1 MSFFDRFQGVFFN
14 PRPVFDAL
22 ASKPVW
28 KDALIVLLIVM
39 AAFSYLIA
47 PISQKDTLN
56 AIKDNVKLQDRLGKE
71 SFDKM
76 VQNMENPSTAGV
88 IVRSAVLSPVMM
100 LAGWLIA
107 GLIILV
113 IGRMVSTEGAFLAV
127 FAAVLHANFIDKI
140 FGTLVRLLLIL
151 TRKSIIQ
158 TSTSLALLAPQADFT
173 SASYIILSQFDFFQL
188 WMFGVLGL
196 GLSRIFKVSVG
207 KGMMISYGFWVLKSI
222 VFIALGFL
230 SRSFMG

>member
-22 ASKPVW
+22 SAKPVW

-39 AAFSYLIA
+39 AAFAYVIA
-47 PISQKDTLN
+47 PISQKDTLS
-56 AIKDNVKLQDRLGKE
+56 AVRDNVKLQDRLGKE
-71 SFDKM
+71 GFDRM
-76 VQNMENPSTAGV
+76 IQGMENPSPAGV
-88 IVRSAVLSPVMM
+88 ILRSAVINPVMM

-107 GLIILV
+107 GVLLLV
-113 IGRMVSTEGAFLAV
+113 LGRMVSTEGAFLPI

-140 FGTLVRLLLIL
+140 LGTLVRLILIL
-151 TRKSIIQ
+151 TRKSVIQ
-158 TSTSLALLAPQADFT
+158 TSTSLALLAPGADFT
-173 SASYIILSQFDFFQL
+173 SVPYIILSQFDFFQL

-196 GLSRIFKVSVG
+196 GLARILKVSTG
-207 KGMMISYGFWVLKSI
+207 KGMAVSYGFWALKSV